1 MFSKSSMMRPL
12 CAIRQFAP
20 ARTKVIIQ
28 SSHPH
33 EYFHSSWDPSDK
45 TKAAVHH
52 PTPIAE
58 NTPLYYKI
66 TLHRS
71 LIGLPWQKRYMAGVL
86 FKKYAPHKSV
96 RPKAIDPNIN
106 THTTIFREASPEV
119 AEMIL
124 DLKEVL
130 KIENIWNEE
139 QYRTTAR
146 ELLGKYGK
154 TAEELQQQRGY
165 YVMRNL
171 AKSNNVNADQN
182 NTVTKT
188 ITNNSQ
194 LPQ

>member
-1 MFSKSSMMRPL
+1 
-12 CAIRQFAP
+12 
-20 ARTKVIIQ
+20 
-28 SSHPH
+28 
-33 EYFHSSWDPSDK
+33 
-45 TKAAVHH
+45 
-52 PTPIAE
+52 
-58 NTPLYYKI
+58 
-66 TLHRS
+66 
-71 LIGLPWQKRYMAGVL
+71 MAGVL

-165 YVMRNL
+165 YVTRNL
-171 AKSNNVNADQN
+171 AKTNNVNADQN